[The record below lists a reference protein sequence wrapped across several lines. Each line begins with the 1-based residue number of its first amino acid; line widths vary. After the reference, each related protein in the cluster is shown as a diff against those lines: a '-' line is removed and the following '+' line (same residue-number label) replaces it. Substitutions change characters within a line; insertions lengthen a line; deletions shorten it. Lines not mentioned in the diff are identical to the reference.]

1 MSLSSE
7 SEEEVDSTEDADES
21 ESQSASSGV
30 ELDRVSSLLVLKLL
44 FLLKI
49 EEFFLP
55 WFGRIVSSDV
65 LSKRSN

>member
-1 MSLSSE
+1 VEVE
-7 SEEEVDSTEDADES
+7 STDDADES
-21 ESQSASSGV
+21 VRQSASSFV
-30 ELDRVSSLLVLKLL
+30 ELGRVLSLLVLKLL

>member
-1 MSLSSE
+1 M
-7 SEEEVDSTEDADES
+7 EVDSTEDADES

-55 WFGRIVSSDV
+55 WFDRIVSFDV
-65 LSKRSN
+65 LAKSSN

>member
-1 MSLSSE
+1 M
-7 SEEEVDSTEDADES
+7 EVDSTEDADES
-21 ESQSASSGV
+21 ESQSASSFV

-55 WFGRIVSSDV
+55 WFDRIVSFDV
-65 LSKRSN
+65 LSKRFT